1 MGGQG
6 CDDRD
11 QCLGF
16 WYDGVLDQV
25 MGLQRLQVH
34 FHPFADIRLQIGKKV
49 CKIKKLKSVN

>member
-6 CDDRD
+6 CDDPD

-16 WYDGVLDQV
+16 RYDGVLDQV

-34 FHPFADIRLQIGKKV
+34 FHPLADIRLQIGKQFGK
-49 CKIKKLKSVN
+49 